1 MSRTTLCILTAGA
14 LAAFSLCLLM
24 VRLKLLGDAATA
36 PQGPD
41 SWRITLVIHGKIAGP
56 DARLTTLV
64 PLDFDQQH
72 ISSEVYRSAE
82 LLARPP
88 DARYPDRHQVLW
100 SQRPGVGRGPFRAT
114 YQFCCATKVPAPNHT
129 MAGEARRRL
138 APPSPGAYLNSEGR
152 IESDAVAIS
161 QLARCLTAGRE
172 DALDQFDALYR
183 YVDQEIANEPSV
195 RGRAPGAATC
205 LQEGGGDAS
214 AKARLLTALCRDRG
228 IPARVVTGLALK
240 HGENQRAHEWVEAW
254 IHNHWMSACPFY
266 HHLGR
271 VPASFLV
278 FSHEDLP
285 LVRGRN
291 VLDLD
296 YAFLV
301 EPPRPRIS
309 GHPLYAS
316 SGQERNLKVEALLSK
331 LSLYSLPPVEQR
343 LVEFLLLL
351 PIAALIV
358 CIYRNVVGLG
368 SFGTFAP
375 ALVGLAF
382 RDLGGLPGILIF
394 VVIVLIGWIMRRLL
408 DRFHLLQ
415 VPRMAFLLSLVV
427 VLLIGAI
434 VAANYQDLPATK
446 YVSLFPMV
454 ILTGMIER
462 FWTLETEDGAA
473 ASFRTLLATLFIA
486 ASISL
491 VLSLHVIVRHM
502 FRYPETL
509 GLIMAVQLLLGRYT
523 GYRLL
528 ELARFREFIQSAN
541 P

>member
-1 MSRTTLCILTAGA
+1 MSRTTLCILTAAA
-14 LAAFSLCLLM
+14 LAAFSICLM
-24 VRLKLLGDAATA
+24 VVRIKVLGDAATA
-36 PQGPD
+36 LQGPN
-41 SWRITLVIHGKIAGP
+41 SWKIALVIQGRIEGP
-56 DARLTTLV
+56 EARLTTLV
-64 PLDFDQQH
+64 PLDFDHQH
-72 ISSEVYRSAE
+72 ISSEVFRSSE
-82 LLARPP
+82 FLPRPP
-88 DARYPDRHQVLW
+88 DARHPDRHLVLW
-100 SQRPGVGRGPFRAT
+100 SQRPGVRPGSFRAS
-114 YQFCCATKVPAPNHT
+114 YRFCCSIKVPAPNGT

-138 APPSPGAYLNSEGR
+138 APPSPGAYLNPEGR
-152 IESDAVAIS
+152 IESDATAIS
-161 QLARCLTAGRE
+161 RLARCLTAGRE
-172 DALDQFDALYR
+172 DALDQFEALYR

-195 RGRAPGAATC
+195 GDVASSAVTC
-205 LQEGGGDAS
+205 LEEGGGEAS

-228 IPARVVTGLALK
+228 IPARIVTGLALK
-240 HGENQRAHEWVEAW
+240 HGENQRAHQWVEAW
-254 IHNHWMSACPFY
+254 IHNHWVSACPFY
-266 HHLGR
+266 HHLGN

-285 LVRGRN
+285 LVRGRS
-291 VLDLD
+291 VHDLD

-301 EPPRPRIS
+301 EAPKSRTS
-309 GHPLYAS
+309 SYALHES
-316 SGQERNLKVEALLSK
+316 SIDGRSPKVEALLAK

-358 CIYRNVVGLG
+358 CIYRNVIGLG

-382 RDLGGLPGILIF
+382 RDLGGLPGIF
-394 VVIVLIGWIMRRLL
+394 VFVTIVLIGWIMRRLL
-408 DRFHLLQ
+408 DRYHLLQ
-415 VPRMAFLLSLVV
+415 VPRMAFLLSLVI

-462 FWTLETEDGAA
+462 FWTLEAEDGAA

-491 VLSLHVIVRHM
+491 VLSLHAIVRHM
-502 FRYPETL
+502 FRFPETL

-528 ELARFREFIQSAN
+528 ELARFRELVEV